1 MDAESGLHV
10 DGLEADMATTL
21 RLLSAVRECSI
32 LAVSVRALEVLR
44 KVSSLNNCSS
54 TLTLLLD
61 CSKIASRSKID
72 FCAYCR
78 VFIYFCGSISLKLRD
93 IMIINL
99 ISKTINFR
107 SKYKVSFGPLLKWEP
122 SLIIRHPAKRTPLI
136 PPRSATITRST
147 HHCIIGR
154 RCSR

>member
-54 TLTLLLD
+54 VEKGTVLGNV
-61 CSKIASRSKID
+61 KGSRYEIFIRANG
-72 FCAYCR
+72 FC
-78 VFIYFCGSISLKLRD
+78 SIS
-93 IMIINL
+93 
-99 ISKTINFR
+99 SES
-107 SKYKVSFGPLLKWEP
+107 SKYEKNAFNEAILRLTDLGLN
-122 SLIIRHPAKRTPLI
+122 R
-136 PPRSATITRST
+136 
-147 HHCIIGR
+147 
-154 RCSR
+154 